1 MIEWGLLIT
10 LLLLALTDVI
20 IFYLLWRLFLL
31 DTYTTATLELLAK
44 AIDKLKTEDKIN
56 DIDA

>member
-20 IFYLLWRLFLL
+20 IFYLLWRMFLL
-31 DTYTTATLELLAK
+31 NTYTTATLELLAK

-56 DIDA
+56 E